1 MLTKPQTTPNL
12 KVSKPGPSRT
22 KSRSKTKPVPKI
34 LEMFKKKNK
43 DENAPKRPNLLAGS
57 ILIEDSPE
65 KVRCENEKLTEKIPG
80 LISDTMPARNN
91 EKPSTSKSFS
101 IGRASIKKK
110 IEDDDIPGLE
120 PVLPASGIC
129 SFDDSTDQSGQSV
142 IARPSKPV
150 VKKRRPLSQRQIPVQ
165 SKDSDLTDS
174 AMSEDSDPE
183 FLDHSI
189 FRSRF
194 D

>member
-1 MLTKPQTTPNL
+1 MPTKPHTTPNL
-12 KVSKPGPSRT
+12 KVSKPGSSRK
-22 KSRSKTKPVPKI
+22 KSKSKTKPVPKI

-43 DENAPKRPNLLAGS
+43 DENAPKMPNLLADS

-65 KVRCENEKLTEKIPG
+65 KVRFENEKPTEKIPE

-101 IGRASIKKK
+101 NDQAPIKKRN
-110 IEDDDIPGLE
+110 EEDDIPGLE

-142 IARPSKPV
+142 SARPSKSM
-150 VKKRRPLSQRQIPVQ
+150 KKRRPLSQRQLPVQ
-165 SKDSDLTDS
+165 RKDSDLTDS

>member
-1 MLTKPQTTPNL
+1 MTKPQTTPNL
-12 KVSKPGPSRT
+12 KVSKPGSSR
-22 KSRSKTKPVPKI
+22 KKCRSKTKPVPKI
-34 LEMFKKKNK
+34 LEMFKKKHK
-43 DENAPKRPNLLAGS
+43 DENAPKMSNSLADS

-65 KVRCENEKLTEKIPG
+65 KVRRENEQLTEKIPG
-80 LISDTMPARNN
+80 LVSDTMAARNN
-91 EKPSTSKSFS
+91 EKPSTSKSYS
-101 IGRASIKKK
+101 NSQAPIQKK
-110 IEDDDIPGLE
+110 IEEDDIPGLE

-129 SFDDSTDQSGQSV
+129 SFDDSTDQSGHTV
-142 IARPSKPV
+142 IARPSKPM
-150 VKKRRPLSQRQIPVQ
+150 KKRRPLSQRQIPVQ

>member
-34 LEMFKKKNK
+34 LEMFKKKHK
-43 DENAPKRPNLLAGS
+43 DENAPKMSNSLADS

-65 KVRCENEKLTEKIPG
+65 KVRCENVRTEKNPG
-80 LISDTMPARNN
+80 LVSDTMAARNN

-101 IGRASIKKK
+101 NSQGPIQKK
-110 IEDDDIPGLE
+110 IEEDDIPGLE

-129 SFDDSTDQSGQSV
+129 SFDDSPDQSGHTV
-142 IARPSKPV
+142 TPRPSKPM
-150 VKKRRPLSQRQIPVQ
+150 KKRRPLSQRQIPVQ